1 MRARR
6 QGTRGRSHA
15 EGDYGRGA
23 QRSRFSFLSYAVYF
37 IGVAVIATVSIL
49 SYLLILRA
57 SGSTLTASLCTA
69 AILVVLSVAL
79 ALTAAAWRRR
89 VAEKPVREILAATQK
104 MARGDFDINLKPRHI
119 WGNYDEFDLIGENVN
134 RLAKQLS
141 ETEMLRSDFMAN
153 VSHEIKT
160 PLAVIQGYAGALL
173 SAADGE
179 ERKKYAG
186 VLVAASRR
194 LTALVTDILKL
205 SKMENNAILP
215 EKQRIEGGELVRDCV
230 LAFEAKMDE
239 KDLQPDCDI
248 DDMTL
253 ISDEGLLEIIF
264 NNLISNAVKFSER
277 GGTVYVSFKR
287 QGDCALF
294 GVRDEGCGMSAE
306 TGAHIFDKFYQGD
319 TSHAAEGNG
328 LGLAMVKRAIDMLG
342 GEISVSS
349 MPGEGSLF
357 TVRLKGVVG

>member
-1 MRARR
+1 MRACR
-6 QGTRGRSHA
+6 QGKRGRSPA
-15 EGDYGRGA
+15 EDGYERCA
-23 QRSRFSFLSYAVYF
+23 QRSQFSFLSYAVYF

-49 SYLLILRA
+49 SYLLILQA
-57 SGSTLTASLCTA
+57 SGRLAAALCTA

-79 ALTAAAWRRR
+79 ALIAAAWRRR
-89 VAEKPVREILAATQK
+89 AAEKPVREILAATQK

-141 ETEMLRSDFMAN
+141 ETEMLRSDFVAN

-160 PLAVIQGYAGALL
+160 PLAVIQSYASALL
-173 SAADGE
+173 SAENGE
-179 ERKKYAG
+179 ERKKYAD

-205 SKMENNAILP
+205 SKLENSAILP
-215 EKQRIEGGELVRDCV
+215 ERARVDGGELVRSCV

-239 KDLQPDCDI
+239 KQLQLDCDI
-248 DDMTL
+248 DDIAL
-253 ISDEGLLEIIF
+253 LSDEGLLEIIF

-294 GVRDEGCGMSAE
+294 AVRDEGCGMSAE

-349 MPGEGSLF
+349 SPGKGSLF
-357 TVRLKGVVG
+357 TVRLKGVIG